1 MATIK
6 KIEKVLIANRA
17 EIALRVI
24 KTCRTLGIKTVTL
37 YTFEERN
44 LPQREFADET
54 YYLEGKLLSETYL
67 NMDKIIQ
74 IAKDSGCDAIHP
86 GYGFLSEN
94 AIFAQKVT
102 DAGLVFIGPTP
113 EHIVLMGDKKG
124 SKDKMI
130 EIGVPVIPGYNG
142 ENQEPEFLK
151 SEADKMGYPVLIKAS
166 AGGGGKGMRVVN
178 DSKDFLAE
186 LESCKREAL
195 SSFGSDIV
203 LIEKFITSPRH
214 IEIQV
219 MSDTHGNHF
228 HFFER
233 ECSIQRRHQKII
245 EESPSLALSDELR
258 KKMTDAAVKIT
269 TAIDYHGAGTVELI
283 LDGENFYFLEMNT
296 RLQVEHP
303 VTEMVTGYD
312 LVELQLMAASGERF
326 EFTQDDIKQVGH
338 AIECRIYAEDPDNDF
353 MPAIGR
359 LEYIGDAIEGIRL
372 DTGYKNGNSIT
383 VNFDPMIAKVI
394 TWGAERNE
402 AVGTMIAGLNH
413 LPFEGLTTNNDY
425 LVRILKHEAF
435 LAGNTYTHFVKTY
448 EADLA
453 PAEVYAEEIAAALAH
468 DFLKDDIMFDSF
480 RMSGDQGEK
489 RIYDFGENT
498 FEAFFKFSGVSTLVV
513 RFEGFTCTVDIE
525 EDALWI
531 NEVPFHILT
540 QKNAYIVNSKRV
552 ELSRSVAKRSG
563 AATGEAH
570 EMSSPMPGKILK
582 VLVQAGQEV
591 KIGDA
596 LVVME
601 AMKME
606 HTVKASRD
614 GKIDAILVQEG
625 QTIDGGVDLVELN

>member
-1 MATIK
+1 MKEIN
-6 KIEKVLIANRA
+6 KVLIANRA

-24 KTCRTLGIKTVTL
+24 KTCRNLGIKTVTL

-44 LPQREFADET
+44 LPQREFADES
-54 YYLEGKLLSETYL
+54 YYLEGNLLSETYL

-94 AIFAQKVT
+94 AEFSQKVT
-102 DAGLVFIGPTP
+102 DAGLIFIGPTP
-113 EHIVLMGDKKG
+113 EHIILMGDKKG

-142 ENQEPEFLK
+142 ENQDPELLK
-151 SEADKMGYPVLIKAS
+151 SQADKMGYPVLIKAS
-166 AGGGGKGMRVVN
+166 AGGGGKGMRIVE
-178 DSKDFLAE
+178 SSQDFLAE

-219 MSDTHGNHF
+219 VSDTHGNHF

-245 EESPSLALSDELR
+245 EETPSLALGDELR
-258 KKMTDAAVKIT
+258 KAMTDAAIKIT
-269 TAIDYHGAGTVELI
+269 KSINYHGAGTIELI
-283 LDGENFYFLEMNT
+283 LDGNEFYFLEMNT

-303 VTEMVTGYD
+303 VTEMVTGFD
-312 LVELQLMAASGERF
+312 LVDLQLIAASGKAF
-326 EFTQDDIKQVGH
+326 DFTQDDIRQIGH

-359 LEYIGDAIEGIRL
+359 LEYIGDAIDGVRL

-394 TWGAERNE
+394 TWGADRDE
-402 AVGTMIAGLNH
+402 AIGTMIAGLNH

-425 LVRILKHEAF
+425 LVRILKHDAF
-435 LAGNTYTHFVKTY
+435 LKGDTYTHFVKTY
-448 EADLA
+448 EEDLA
-453 PAEVYAEEIAAALAH
+453 PAEVYAEEIAATLAH
-468 DFLKDDIMFDSF
+468 DFLRDNILFDSF
-480 RMSGDQGEK
+480 RMSG
-489 RIYDFGENT
+489 
-498 FEAFFKFSGVSTLVV
+498 EALETRHYIVDGNELTATFKFSGVSSLIV
-513 RFEGFTCTVDIE
+513 RFFDFTFAVDIE
-525 EDALWI
+525 EDALWV
-531 NEVPFHILT
+531 NDVPFHILT

-552 ELSRSVAKRSG
+552 EAKRLVAKRSG
-563 AATGEAH
+563 AATGEAGD
-570 EMSSPMPGKILK
+570 MSSPMPGKVLK
-582 VLVQAGQEV
+582 VLVEAGQSV
-591 KIGDA
+591 SVGDA
-596 LVVME
+596 LIVME

-614 GKIDAILVQEG
+614 GKVDAILVNEG
-625 QTIDGGVDLVELN
+625 QTIDGGVELVELA

>member
-1 MATIK
+1 MKEIK
-6 KIEKVLIANRA
+6 KVLIANRA

-24 KTCRTLGIKTVTL
+24 KTCRNLGIKTVTL

-44 LPQREFADET
+44 LPQREYADESF
-54 YYLEGKLLSETYL
+54 YLEGKLLSETYL

-74 IAKDSGCDAIHP
+74 IAKESGCDAIHP

-94 AIFAQKVT
+94 ATFAQKVS
-102 DAGLVFIGPTP
+102 DAGLIFIGPTP
-113 EHIVLMGDKKG
+113 EHIILMGDKKG

-142 ENQEPEFLK
+142 ENQDPALLK
-151 SEADKMGYPVLIKAS
+151 EEADKMGYPVLIKAS
-166 AGGGGKGMRVVN
+166 AGGGGKGMRIVE
-178 DSKDFLAE
+178 DSKDFMAE

-233 ECSIQRRHQKII
+233 ECSIQRRHQKIV
-245 EESPSLALSDELR
+245 EESPSLALDEELR

-269 TAIDYHGAGTVELI
+269 KTINYHGAGTVELI
-283 LDGENFYFLEMNT
+283 LDGQDFYFLEMNT

-303 VTEMVTGYD
+303 VTEMVTGFD
-312 LVELQLMAASGERF
+312 LVELQLIAASGQAF
-326 EFTQDDIKQVGH
+326 DFSQDDIKQVGH

-359 LEYIGDAIEGIRL
+359 LEYIGDALDQVRL

-402 AVGTMIAGLNH
+402 AIGTMIAGLNH

-435 LAGNTYTHFVKTY
+435 LEGNTYTHFVKTY
-448 EADLA
+448 EEDLA
-453 PAEVYAEEIAAALAH
+453 PAEVYAEEIAATLAH
-468 DFLKDDIMFDSF
+468 DFLKDDILMDSF
-480 RMSGDQGEK
+480 RMSGEI
-489 RIYDFGENT
+489 RENRQYE
-498 FEAFFKFSGVSTLVV
+498 FADRLIKADFKFSGVSSLIV
-513 RFEGFTCTVDIE
+513 RFEEYTFTVDIE
-525 EDALWI
+525 EDSLWI
-531 NEVPFHILT
+531 NETPFHILT
-540 QKNAYIVNSKRV
+540 QKNAYIVNSKKV
-552 ELSRSVAKRSG
+552 ALKRSVAKRSG
-563 AATGEAH
+563 SAAGEAH

-582 VLVQAGQEV
+582 VLVEAGQKV
-591 KIGDA
+591 KVGDA

-614 GKIDAILVQEG
+614 GSIDAVLVSEG
-625 QTIDGGVDLVELN
+625 QTVDGGVDLVELT